1 MLASERL
8 GRSDEKVLGK
18 LEKKKARQREQIF
31 PWYSH
36 VRFVFYWLLTLTSKG
51 HNI

>member
-18 LEKKKARQREQIF
+18 LEKKKARQRENF
-31 PWYSH
+31 SL
-36 VRFVFYWLLTLTSKG
+36 VFTCEICILLVINTY
-51 HNI
+51 